1 MVLIKCAIWKGL
13 DIPLYC
19 YTNIY
24 RYTDNIPILIIQTD
38 RQHRAIDLAGFAAS
52 VLLPHGSSHVQE
64 AANARKVLQTL
75 RPCDPS
81 HYPRKINKKNTFL
94 LWKDCTLPVQV
105 HSRCWGCGGDQVHR
119 GERKYE
125 AGLLFLPS
133 AWPHTLSARW
143 VSVTENRFTWK
154 NPPYQWVFDCVT
166 RYLHLEPCYPDISPP
181 MAVSFPHGLYSP
193 KPRYKLSPY
202 DKDNGKNCEH
212 FERYTNEENGDN
224 G

>member
-81 HYPRKINKKNTFL
+81 HYPQKILQFSDNQSKKREEIASCL
-94 LWKDCTLPVQV
+94 QV
-105 HSRCWGCGGDQVHR
+105 HSRRGGCRGDQVHS

-133 AWPHTLSARW
+133 AWPYTMSARW
-143 VSVTENRFTWK
+143 VSITENLIYLK
-154 NPPYQWVFDCVT
+154 NPSDQMSTWLCDQVPTPGALLPRHIATHGRLV
-166 RYLHLEPCYPDISPP
+166 PP
-181 MAVSFPHGLYSP
+181 RPVLP
-193 KPRYKLSPY
+193 
-202 DKDNGKNCEH
+202 
-212 FERYTNEENGDN
+212 
-224 G
+224 